1 MELAKKIKPNPK
13 VAIFVFLFVV
23 ALSGIAFFF
32 LVRPENPGGAEV
44 EVFEPPSP
52 RVEVFSLAAVISEI
66 DIQRRLI
73 TIRHPTKDR
82 DINVIVKDS
91 SEIMKIE
98 FPFDPANP
106 PREASFSPKYTKIAL
121 QDLRPGNHALIESN
135 ENIYNKYEFDDV
147 KSIQVLP

>member
-1 MELAKKIKPNPK
+1 MELVEKIKSNPK
-13 VAIFVFLFVV
+13 VIVFVFLFVV

-32 LVRPENPGGAEV
+32 LVRPGNPGQGQV
-44 EVFEPPSP
+44 EVFEPPSS
-52 RVEVFSLAAVISEI
+52 RIEVFSLAAVISKI
-66 DIQRRLI
+66 DIQRKLI
-73 TIRHPTKDR
+73 TVRHPTKDR

-106 PREASFSPKYTKIAL
+106 PSQASFAPKYTKITIN
-121 QDLRPGNHALIESN
+121 DLKPGNHALIESN
-135 ENIYNKYEFDDV
+135 ENIYNKYEFDNV